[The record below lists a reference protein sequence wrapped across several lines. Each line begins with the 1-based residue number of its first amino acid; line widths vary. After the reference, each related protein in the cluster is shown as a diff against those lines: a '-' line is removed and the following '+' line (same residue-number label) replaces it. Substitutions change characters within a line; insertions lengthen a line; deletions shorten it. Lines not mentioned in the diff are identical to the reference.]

1 MPYSVGSR
9 NSEGICDV
17 CGEIARIY
25 YFNTV
30 VLGRDLATGIE
41 LVAEH
46 AICIGCIGVIV
57 DLANNNALPDDDT
70 GEP

>member
-1 MPYSVGSR
+1 VPYSVGSKS
-9 NSEGICDV
+9 SEGICDV
-17 CGEIARIY
+17 CGEIGRIY

-46 AICIGCIGVIV
+46 SICIGCIGVVV
-57 DLANNNALPDDDT
+57 DLAETNSLPDDYT

>member
-1 MPYSVGSR
+1 VPYAVTDKGG
-9 NSEGICDV
+9 NGICDV
-17 CGEIARIY
+17 CEERGRVF

-30 VLGRDLATGIE
+30 VLGRDLATGLQ

-46 AICIGCIGVIV
+46 AICSDCIGVIV
-57 DLANNNALPDDDT
+57 DLAENNSLPDDNP